1 VCGFINKEGQIYR
14 IAFRIG
20 DEVREKMRIHRL
32 EKQKR

>member
-14 IAFRIG
+14 ITLRIG